1 MPHDDDQSYFEH
13 ALVKIN
19 SGWSKNADRIRNQ
32 SCLELTSSNDYFIVS
47 LHLIISNMRPD
58 EIDDSSILIIL
69 SPHLCSLF
77 YIYHTNWPKL
87 IFRQTLARQLK
98 FSRYKIK
105 TFFDEVLLNSTVQYS
120 NHFEFEQKSDLKTQK
135 AQTNQ

>member
-1 MPHDDDQSYFEH
+1 MLTKHALPWGLIFNAELVPLRWSIPSIPGTVPKTPGLTRMPHDDDQSYFEH

-58 EIDDSSILIIL
+58 ALMIQA
-69 SPHLCSLF
+69 F
-77 YIYHTNWPKL
+77 
-87 IFRQTLARQLK
+87 
-98 FSRYKIK
+98 
-105 TFFDEVLLNSTVQYS
+105 
-120 NHFEFEQKSDLKTQK
+120 
-135 AQTNQ
+135 